1 MSAQDKIAQILIHL
15 NINAKTF
22 SEKLGYERPQIIYDI
37 QKGKTKRISDDL
49 AFKIASVFPE
59 INKSWLLADE
69 GEMLKQ
75 TDIKGNNNIVQTGIV
90 HGNNTQGNNITLTES
105 DKERLLNLLEI
116 NSKSLLNKDEQID
129 KFQKQIDRLLT
140 LLEKRL

>member
-1 MSAQDKIAQILIHL
+1 
-15 NINAKTF
+15 
-22 SEKLGYERPQIIYDI
+22 
-37 QKGKTKRISDDL
+37 
-49 AFKIASVFPE
+49 
-59 INKSWLLADE
+59 
-69 GEMLKQ
+69 MLKQ